1 MNKHWVLSLAVLA
14 GLTACNRSTNLALRA
29 VAEVGDEQI
38 GRAQQIIQLLPYD
51 RDEIFAMLASEAAE
65 SEPQP
70 PEDLIALRDSVS
82 AARQLWTDAE
92 SSWNDM
98 RSEMQTLSEAMGRMN
113 RSSREYAD
121 AYVRFDDLDAQVGR
135 LDRAKNTYF
144 ETFTTLQDEYRA
156 RASSFNAVL
165 EAWEDV
171 AFERYVEIT
180 DSLIELRGAILEDT
194 ADAGGWTYFIV
205 PRGTWYVHTRAK
217 LVFEELYWNLAYE
230 SGGGADTLILNDSN
244 ADTRSIF

>member
-14 GLTACNRSTNLALRA
+14 GLTACNRSTDLAVRS
-29 VAEVGDEQI
+29 VAQAGVEEV
-38 GRAQQIIQLLPYD
+38 GRAQQIIQLIPYD
-51 RDEIFAMLASEAAE
+51 RDEIFTILASEAAE
-65 SEPQP
+65 PEPQP

-92 SSWNDM
+92 STWNDV
-98 RSEMQTLSEAMGRMN
+98 RSEMQTLSEAMGSMERT
-113 RSSREYAD
+113 SREYAD

-144 ETFTTLQDEYRA
+144 EAFTTMQDEYRS
-156 RASSFNAVL
+156 RASAFNAVL

-171 AFERYVEIT
+171 AFDRYVEIT
-180 DSLIELRGAILEDT
+180 DSLIKLRGEILEDT
-194 ADAGGWTYFIV
+194 ADASGWTYFIA

-217 LVFEELYWNLAYE
+217 LVFEELYWNLPYE
-230 SGGGADTLILNDSN
+230 SAGGADTLILNDSN
-244 ADTRSIF
+244 AEIRPVF